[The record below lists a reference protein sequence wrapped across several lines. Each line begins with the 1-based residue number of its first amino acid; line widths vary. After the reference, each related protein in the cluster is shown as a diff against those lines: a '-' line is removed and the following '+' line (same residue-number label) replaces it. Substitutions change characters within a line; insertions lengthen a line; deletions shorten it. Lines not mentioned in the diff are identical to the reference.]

1 MKKIFSNFN
10 QQFMSLDFISS
21 STLGRRLLLFFVA
34 MMLFPVIALGDN
46 GYNGYHYTKANA
58 RVQATGTGAV
68 YVSYG
73 EAQDV
78 TYSEKSSAEHR
89 DPESGNKDF
98 NGSVNYTYY
107 FYAQAAVGYTLE
119 KWVDEDNAVQS
130 TALNFSK
137 PIPGTKDNVNKD
149 KIITYT
155 AVFKPIITI
164 PQQNKSVTLS
174 KQGDTEAQEQIE
186 ISLYN
191 ASYLNISIQRTA
203 GTGTADITCANS
215 TVTGTGAETVTLTIA
230 TTAGVVHGDK
240 FTITLTATNGAVA
253 EIYVDVLSEIQVLFA
268 RPDAG
273 QGSYTATRSDG
284 SGVAYTLSHDGIED
298 IPVTMTNISQYTY
311 SVVASPA
318 EGYRFRRWTI
328 QNALGTS
335 YSYDATYTYTA
346 KNGER
351 FSAEF
356 VKDTYAQF
364 IVLGSDTA
372 KYKYSYLDDAIA
384 EAQRLGLSVVAVY
397 KQGTAK
403 DVNGVILPKP
413 ENGTYTI
420 PKGITL
426 LVPGTADYKYRLGY
440 LTSTDYVNTS
450 TSSCWRKLIVEEG
463 TTINVF
469 GNLCVFS
476 PISAKQNYNG
486 QPYTYGQIHLS
497 NGSHIIAEEGSKIC
511 AYGYITGDHSQSSV
525 VIKDGAEA
533 YEIFQFTDWRG
544 GSAMLLEGLANNSK
558 EVLPIAQYYIQNIE
572 TLLRVQNGG
581 KLYLTTGVIMQ
592 ESNLPISAILINE
605 ATTGEDQGLFC
616 LGSGSEFQKYYD
628 GETDR
633 VKMKVVGVADNAIA
647 KFSYILITI
656 TGSYNMSFINV
667 PVNTTVDSR
676 NFVLPVNNNMDIEV
690 DNLELTLPYRV
701 AFMAGSSL
709 KINDNAQFKIQ
720 NKVYFY
726 DKELNVQ
733 PADVNK
739 GYYSASDSP
748 LLPLHYTAY
757 HGKAPGKRTAE
768 KSRYPEKLE
777 DAKLIVNGAMTMEG
791 NGLLYTTIYTTDVT
805 GVTDTSVEA
814 LARDFGANITSD
826 GGGTINYNAVGSASV
841 TYQIAQAGEVTY
853 PEIPVHNA
861 RLRNADG
868 TFSGGENAL
877 QGETYT
883 YFKNEG
889 KWLKPDAGIPT
900 WSNNEF
906 NLTLPQDISQDVVCD
921 VVASGVTISSW
932 DISIS
937 GNGFALNGEHKY
949 DATAQ
954 KLTIPVKYSHQN
966 KHNVGTPN
974 KGALSITIHFVD
986 PIAGNQEKT
995 VTIPLTAIE
1004 DYTPDFTV
1012 TINGT
1017 SLVDG
1022 DTYADIVGSGVNE
1035 TISLPVV
1042 ITSAANNVASA
1053 HATWIEPNNATTAPF
1068 GFLYGTTDESKL
1080 SAAQLTYTPTMAGEH
1095 TGTLTLEAS
1104 YTDAN
1109 GLRLA
1114 KTVTIN
1120 LGAKVNL
1127 KQNTLAFAK
1136 FPDKI
1141 YSDDSVTPA
1150 FSLFAEGSKNSD
1162 ANISITLSESG
1173 IVEISDSEPYVVNPL
1188 SAGTVT
1194 IIVTQEASASIAAK
1208 TLETTLTV
1216 LSIDGLVKMV
1226 PMCIEDINDFNIHT
1240 IGASAVS
1247 YNTSTS
1253 TIDFNSTTSQSEWIF
1268 QFHGVPSQLTFIP
1281 IGNNTW
1287 NIQERASE
1295 TAAWTNIDGAVW
1307 TKLVS
1312 NQPVSFS
1319 LLPTT
1324 RQIRI
1329 QYGVATAEVGTIT
1342 ELCISA
1348 MTVQA
1353 DVDKLYMPIYH
1364 KTGEVS
1370 EKTIKLLHTQS
1381 VAPAIN
1387 LNGGLAYEIVST
1399 SDNLGTTEEPYYQTL
1414 VSVKAD
1420 ATIEEGSYEF
1430 AASFD
1435 EAESIV
1441 SIRAY
1446 KFPQE
1451 LPIKLATDDAERYNF
1466 VTTASAYAEWDATNH
1481 QVIFQNP
1488 GAQLTRSVT
1497 FAFNGAPSIIKFDAS
1512 VDINDALWT
1521 IEESVDGTPGSF
1533 FAASLAKRDSVDGTT
1548 LTQELNYTT
1557 RYVRVSYNSEE
1568 TYEVILSN
1576 LVIEGY
1582 PKAIVSPESMLFSP
1596 KLTFSKLTLT
1606 AINLKEVNFV
1616 LDNNTAFQ
1624 LSTDTVSFTNPSDR
1638 IETNETTHPDAL
1650 GYNKVDT
1657 IVLAVK
1663 WLEKTAL
1670 DEGNITIYNATNDS
1684 ILAVVPL
1691 LGADDYLVKD
1701 NASNSGIYTGIPA
1714 DYTYHGSQYADYEYH
1729 QVNLTSAFAEDGTAI
1744 FDYLFIYGETTP
1756 ATGTNIT
1763 VPATGGTLVGSNAV
1777 TPYYIYKKAANA
1789 DGKYIGYQFVQ
1800 RVENA
1805 NTSDKAI
1812 VDGIIV
1818 KDTATVYID
1827 VQDSLR
1833 VYLTGFCPYAT
1844 TGYTKEQEGVWLFRG
1859 THGSKLDIYLE
1870 DCHIFS
1876 RNKTQNGN
1884 AFYGNKD
1891 GGKTFSEGFAR
1902 GSGGVLVFENTS
1914 STDQLH
1920 EVEPFEVNIHT
1931 IGNNLLKSNYGCF
1944 FILLESMKAYQIS
1957 APIHVHMAST
1967 AHIRTSKTTLNFDDL
1982 WPTTVDANNA
1992 ITNTKRTNGYL
2003 GLKKQSNN
2011 APSIDLG
2018 NPNTEVNF
2026 RGGQI
2031 ELQNAQIV
2039 SPNYKTTLA
2048 ISYRSGEYGG
2058 DETGIKLSYGIGTD
2072 SVGGT
2077 VNFYDGTTTVEPM
2090 KVAQEY
2096 RQYYLMDTLADGTES
2111 EYTSCLRT
2119 PKNTYVYGGSL
2130 CRVRACQH
2138 VTSKGGAPKDG
2149 PNGKFLGQYVYTLN
2163 EGDVQDPATELMTS
2177 ISFPDNITGLRDYQH
2192 SRGYTYGLNSV
2203 TPDSNNQLYFWIP
2216 DGYGNVSAEVDKF
2229 LSTWKACMTEIRA
2242 GLGGIVEGA
2251 VGGDTPIEPNE
2262 EVKYLL
2268 YCKIDQNIHDVISAG
2283 EGEGD
2288 GKKYSYKAPVE
2299 VPSVA
2304 SSYFDGAEYTKIAP
2318 TYISDSVEY
2327 QVLSDTTY
2335 TVTDKVYYVTTA
2347 TADVWQTFTA
2357 PFDVEKIW
2365 VVEPFSEVELE
2376 KKGTRNQILLEQARH
2391 NADFAAFF
2399 AVAMA
2404 IGTSDSFEEIF
2415 DSYIKWA
2422 KIQDD
2427 SLGLYSGGEYALRGK
2442 YELIPY
2448 DGTNWAT
2455 AQFYLNLNKDN
2466 WQLTTDEDGNEVFD
2480 VKWEIPTV
2488 GDDGILLHKDSTYSL
2503 LFPYCTGCWDYD
2515 EEGNFIERTMWDYWS
2530 GKFLIFE
2537 STSAPQTINGRDFL
2551 NDTIP
2556 GNIFSNKPNSGEVIM
2571 TGNSTFSFMNVADE
2585 NIYIYSPVQNDELFL
2600 RNSESEELTILP
2612 TTAFLYGEVP
2622 TNAQNMPA
2630 RSISRTGEINYG
2642 KGNTPSGVQNGNIPT
2657 INGGSDIFVTTIA
2670 NGINIAV
2677 AAPQL
2682 VRVLS
2687 SSGALLFNGWVETSV
2702 DVTIPGNGIF
2712 VVSGEN
2718 TSLKVLH

>member
-1 MKKIFSNFN
+1 MKKLLSILVCFVFGVSVINAATATATATA
-10 QQFMSLDFISS
+10 SPVAGGGVYVSS
-21 STLGRRLLLFFVA
+21 SKVDISQITGWSSSSSSSSSSGWSAGAVYSYA
-34 MMLFPVIALGDN
+34 
-46 GYNGYHYTKANA
+46 KANA
-58 RVQATGTGAV
+58 TYTFAGWDTN
-68 YVSYG
+68 
-73 EAQDV
+73 QDGL
-78 TYSEKSSAEHR
+78 S
-89 DPESGNKDF
+89 
-98 NGSVNYTYY
+98 
-107 FYAQAAVGYTLE
+107 
-119 KWVDEDNAVQS
+119 
-130 TALNFSK
+130 
-137 PIPGTKDNVNKD
+137 DNVDNPYETSTPFNWGYKD
-149 KIITYT
+149 KSETLT
-155 AVFKPIITI
+155 AIFKPIITI

-174 KQGDTEAQEQIE
+174 KQGDTEAQEKVE
-186 ISLYN
+186 VTLYN
-191 ASYLNISIQRTA
+191 AVSLDISIARTA
-203 GTGTADITCANS
+203 GSGTGIITCTSSA
-215 TVTGTGAETVTLTIA
+215 VTGTGQETVILTIE
-230 TTAGVVHGDK
+230 TVEGVVHGDK
-240 FTITLTATNGAVA
+240 FTITLTATNDAVA

-284 SGVAYTLSHDGIED
+284 SGVAYTLSHEGIED
-298 IPVTMTNISQYTY
+298 IPVTMTSISQYTY
-311 SVVASPA
+311 NVVASPA

-356 VKDTYAQF
+356 IKDGYAQF

-372 KYKYSYLDDAIA
+372 KYKYNHLDDAIA
-384 EAQRLGLSVVAVY
+384 EAKRLDLSVVAVY

-413 ENGTYTI
+413 ATGTYTI
-420 PKGITL
+420 PEGITL

-511 AYGYITGDHSQSSV
+511 AYGYITGDYNQSSV

-544 GSAMLLEGLANNSK
+544 GTAMLLEGLANNSK

-572 TLLRVQNGG
+572 TLLRVQKGG
-581 KLYLTTGVIMQ
+581 KLYLTTGVIMSG
-592 ESNLPISAILINE
+592 SNLPVSAVLINE

-633 VKMKVVGVADNAIA
+633 VKMKVVGVMDNAIA
-647 KFSYILITI
+647 RFSYILITI
-656 TGSYNMSFINV
+656 VGSYSADFPIIGSINM

-720 NKVYFY
+720 NKVYLY

-739 GYYSASDSP
+739 GYYGASDYP

-757 HGKAPGKRTAE
+757 HGKAPGERTAE

-777 DAKLIVNGAMTMEG
+777 DAKLIVNGSMTMEG

-906 NLTLPQDISQDVVCD
+906 KLTLPQDISQYVVCD
-921 VVASGVTISSW
+921 VVARGVTISSW

-974 KGALSITIHFVD
+974 EGALSITIHFVD

-995 VTIPLTAIE
+995 LTIPLTATE

-1035 TISLPVV
+1035 TDFLPVV

-1053 HATWIEPNNATTAPF
+1053 HATWIEPNKATTAPF
-1068 GFLYGTTDESKL
+1068 GFLYGTTAESKL
-1080 SAAQLTYTPTMAGEH
+1080 SAAQLTYTPTMAGGH
-1095 TGTLTLEAS
+1095 TGTLKLEAS

-1109 GLRLA
+1109 GLKLT
-1114 KTVTIN
+1114 KSVTIN

-1127 KQNTLAFAK
+1127 KSNTLNFAK
-1136 FPDKI
+1136 FSDKI
-1141 YSDDSVTPA
+1141 YSDDSLTPA

-1162 ANISITLSESG
+1162 ANISFSLSKSG
-1173 IVEISDSEPYVVNPL
+1173 IVEISDSEPYKVNPL
-1188 SAGTVT
+1188 SVGTVT
-1194 IIVTQEASASIAAK
+1194 ITVTQEASASIAAK
-1208 TLETTLTV
+1208 TLEITLTV
-1216 LSIDGLVKMV
+1216 LSTDGLVKMV

-1281 IGNNTW
+1281 TGNNTW

-1307 TKLVS
+1307 TKLVA

-1324 RQIRI
+1324 RQVRI

-1342 ELCISA
+1342 DLCISA
-1348 MTVQA
+1348 LTVQA

-1370 EKTIKLLHTQS
+1370 EKTIKLLHTQP

-1399 SDNLGTTEEPYYQTL
+1399 SDNLGTTEEPYYQTI
-1414 VSVKAD
+1414 VSVIAD
-1420 ATIEEGSYEF
+1420 ATVEEGSYEF

-1435 EAESIV
+1435 EAESVV

-1466 VTTASAYAEWDATNH
+1466 VMIASSYAQWDATNH

-1533 FAASLAKRDSVDGTT
+1533 FAASLAKRDSIDGAT

-1568 TYEVILSN
+1568 TQEVMLSN

-1582 PKAIVSPESMLFSP
+1582 PQAIVNPESMLFGSETTMQ
-1596 KLTFSKLTLT
+1596 KLIVT
-1606 AINLKEVNFV
+1606 AINLSEVNFV
-1616 LDNNTAFQ
+1616 LDGEAFEVT
-1624 LSTDTVSFTNPSDR
+1624 TDTINFANGTNR
-1638 IETNETTHPDAL
+1638 IETNEQTHPDAL
-1650 GYNKVDT
+1650 GNNKVDSI
-1657 IVLAVK
+1657 IVGVK
-1663 WLEKTAL
+1663 WLQKTAL
-1670 DEGNITIYNATNDS
+1670 DEGSITIYNATNDS

-1701 NASNSGIYTGIPA
+1701 NANNSGIYTGIPA

-1729 QVNLTSAFAEDGTAI
+1729 QVNLTNAFAEDGTAL

-1756 ATGTNIT
+1756 ETGTNIT
-1763 VPATGGTLVGSNAV
+1763 APATGGTLVGSNAV

-1789 DGKYIGYQFVQ
+1789 GGKYIGYQFVQ

-1805 NTSDKAI
+1805 NTSDKAS
-1812 VDGIIV
+1812 VEGV
-1818 KDTATVYID
+1818 FSKDTTTYIN

-1833 VYLTGFCPYAT
+1833 IYMTGFAPYAT
-1844 TGYTKEQEGVWLFRG
+1844 TGYTKQEEGVWLFRG
-1859 THGSKLDIYLE
+1859 KHGAKLDVYLE

-1876 RNKTQNGN
+1876 RNKTENGN
-1884 AFYGNKD
+1884 AFYGNKE
-1891 GGKTFSEGFAR
+1891 GGETFQEGFAR
-1902 GSGGVLVFENTS
+1902 GSGGVLVFENTES
-1914 STDQLH
+1914 
-1920 EVEPFEVNIHT
+1920 VENIQDATPFKVSIHT
-1931 IGNNLLKSNYGCF
+1931 MGNNLFKSNYGCF
-1944 FILLESMKAYQIS
+1944 YSLLGAMRAYQIS
-1957 APIHVHMAST
+1957 APIHVHMASV
-1967 AHIRTSKTTLNFDDL
+1967 AHVRSSKTTLNFDDL
-1982 WPTTVDANNA
+1982 WPIAVDANNK
-1992 ITNTKRTNGYL
+1992 ITDTKRTNGYL

-2018 NPNTEVNF
+2018 NPYTEVNF
-2026 RGGQI
+2026 NGGQI

-2039 SPNYKTTLA
+2039 SENYKTTLA

-2058 DETGIKLSYGIGTD
+2058 DDVGIKLSYGIGTD

-2077 VNFYDGTTTVEPM
+2077 VNFNDGTITVEPM
-2090 KVAQEY
+2090 WVKEGY
-2096 RQYYLMDTLADGTES
+2096 KQYYLLDTMPDGSEVRRNVGTETKPIY
-2111 EYTSCLRT
+2111 EYQTSCLRT
-2119 PKNTYVYGGSL
+2119 PKNTYVRGGSVCFL
-2130 CRVRACQH
+2130 RACQH

-2149 PNGKFLGQYVYTLN
+2149 ANGKFLGQYVYILQ
-2163 EGDVQDPATELMTS
+2163 EGDTQDPVTQLMNTMQFPLNLTS
-2177 ISFPDNITGLRDYQH
+2177 PNLKDYYD
-2192 SRGYTYGLNSV
+2192 SRSYTYGLNSV
-2203 TPDSNNQLYFWIP
+2203 TPDENNKLYFWIP
-2216 DGYGNVSAEVDKF
+2216 DGYGGVKAEQDKF
-2229 LSTWKACMTEIRA
+2229 MSIWKACMTEIRA
-2242 GLGGIVEGA
+2242 GLGGVVEGGI
-2251 VGGDTPIEPNE
+2251 GGDTPIEPNE
-2262 EVKYLL
+2262 EVKYFL
-2268 YCKIDQNIHDVISAG
+2268 YCKIDDNIHNIIRDKDDKGA
-2283 EGEGD
+2283 
-2288 GKKYSYKAPVE
+2288 YTYKAPVE

-2304 SSYFDGAEYTKIAP
+2304 SSYFDGEKYTQISP
-2318 TYISDSVEY
+2318 TLVSDSVEY
-2327 QVLSDTTY
+2327 QVLSDTAY
-2335 TVTDKVYYVTTA
+2335 TITDKVYYITTA
-2347 TADVWQTFTA
+2347 TADIWQTFTA
-2357 PFDVEKIW
+2357 PFDVANIY
-2365 VVEPFSEVELE
+2365 VVETFDENSLAVP
-2376 KKGTRNQILLEQARH
+2376 GTTRAEILQVQARH

-2404 IGTSDSFEEIF
+2404 IGTDKSFEKIF
-2415 DSYIKWA
+2415 ESYLNWA
-2422 KIQDD
+2422 KIEDEK
-2427 SLGLYSGGEYALRGK
+2427 SGLYTKGTDYTKRGM
-2442 YELIPY
+2442 YPLIPY
-2448 DGTNWAT
+2448 VVDTLEDGSVKGNWTSAN
-2455 AQFYLNLNKDN
+2455 FYLNHNGGDWTLDDTSDFGFMTR
-2466 WQLTTDEDGNEVFD
+2466 WQTLKSDS
-2480 VKWEIPTV
+2480 I
-2488 GDDGILLHKDSTYSL
+2488 DDGILLHKGETYSM
-2503 LFPYCTGCWDYD
+2503 LFPYCVGCGASLAD
-2515 EEGNFIERTMWDYWS
+2515 RTDWDYWS

-2537 STSAPQTINGRDFL
+2537 SVNVPQTINGRDFL
-2551 NDTIP
+2551 NDTIV
-2556 GNIFSNKPNSGEVIM
+2556 GSIFSEEMDGDNVKV
-2571 TGNSTFSFMNVADE
+2571 TGNSTFAFLETEAENVYVYETQEPNLGLECFLPIDDKSI
-2585 NIYIYSPVQNDELFL
+2585 IY
-2600 RNSESEELTILP
+2600 P

-2622 TNAQNMPA
+2622 TIEGASVL
-2630 RSISRTGEINYG
+2630 SISRMGKIKYRSGDDNSGGTTTGSEH
-2642 KGNTPSGVQNGNIPT
+2642 VPT
-2657 INGGSDIFVTTIA
+2657 INGGSDLFVTSIA
-2670 NGINIAV
+2670 EGINIAV
-2677 AAPQL
+2677 SEPQS
-2682 VRVLS
+2682 VGVFS
-2687 SSGALLFNGWVETSV
+2687 ATGALLYSGWVETSV
-2702 DVTIPGNGIF
+2702 DVNLVVNGVY
-2712 VVSGEN
+2712 VVVGEN
-2718 TSLKVLH
+2718 NSVKVLY